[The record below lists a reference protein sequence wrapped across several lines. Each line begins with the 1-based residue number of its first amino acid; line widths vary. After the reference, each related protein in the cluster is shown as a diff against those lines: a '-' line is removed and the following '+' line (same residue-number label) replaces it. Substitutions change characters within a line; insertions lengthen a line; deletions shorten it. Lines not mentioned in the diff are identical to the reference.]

1 MRAILCALIVV
12 SATLSAPLV
21 AEADSVAP
29 TISGAPSAVTDA
41 RKPMPT
47 IKVKTVVSGLTN
59 PWDVKPIGGGRLLIT
74 ERDSARLL
82 IAKGGSVRTVD
93 FPSEKVWVSGETG
106 LMSIELDNEFDGNR
120 NFFLC
125 QGFTKKSGAHDV
137 RVGSWHFNASFTK
150 ATRTRWLVKGI
161 PATSGRHGG
170 CRLLETFNGAL
181 LVGTGDA
188 ADEANTQNRKSLGGK
203 VLRLD
208 PRTGKPW
215 PTNPWVNAKN
225 KKKRFVYTY
234 GHRNVQGLAQRGNG
248 SLWSVEHGT
257 DRNDEVN
264 KLKAG
269 RNFGWNPGPGYDE
282 SRPMTDQSLPGKQY
296 RAKWRSGFP
305 TIATSGAIWVDGF
318 DWGKLDGT
326 LAVAALKGERVVF
339 MKFTKKGHLKW
350 TKAPAALRKYGRLR
364 TITELDIGDFLVT
377 TSNGSNDVILR
388 VSSR

>member
-1 MRAILCALIVV
+1 MRAILCALIIVC
-12 SATLSAPLV
+12 ATLSAPLA
-21 AEADSVAP
+21 AEADSSSTATSEP
-29 TISGAPSAVTDA
+29 ITLADA
-41 RKPMPT
+41 RRAMPS
-47 IKVKTVVSGLTN
+47 IKVKTVVSGLSN
-59 PWDVKPIGGGRLLIT
+59 PWDVKSIGGGRLLIT

-82 IAKGGSVRTVD
+82 IAKGGTLTTVD

-106 LMSIELDNEFDGNR
+106 LMSIALSNDFGSNR
-120 NFFLC
+120 NFSLC

-137 RVGSWHFNASFTK
+137 RVGSWHLNASYTK
-150 ATRTRWLVKGI
+150 ATRTRWLVKGM

-170 CRLLETFNGAL
+170 CRLLETRNGAL

-188 ADEANTQNRKSLGGK
+188 ADESNTQNRKSLGGK
-203 VLRLD
+203 VLRVD
-208 PRTGKPW
+208 PQTGKAW
-215 PTNPWVNAKN
+215 PTNPWAKAKN
-225 KKKRFVYTY
+225 KKKRLVFTY
-234 GHRNVQGLAQRGNG
+234 GHRNVQGLAQRANG
-248 SLWSVEHGT
+248 SLWSVEHGS

-305 TIATSGAIWVDGF
+305 TIATSGAAWVDGA

-339 MKFTKKGHLKW
+339 MKFTKKGRLKW
-350 TKAPAALRKYGRLR
+350 TKAPPALRKYGRVR
-364 TITELDIGDFLVT
+364 SVTSLDSGDLLVT
-377 TSNGSNDVILR
+377 TSNGSNDRVLR
-388 VSSR
+388 LSTR